1 MYGILYILDIEN
13 IILPMSRKT
22 DTLLVHV
29 RLDEELL
36 ERIDDFRFENRFE
49 DRTRAIR
56 WLLKWALNHSNK
68 SKKPAE
74 SVIEAP

>member
-1 MYGILYILDIEN
+1 
-13 IILPMSRKT
+13 MSRKT

-36 ERIDDFRFENRFE
+36 ERIDTFRFENRFN

-56 WLLKWALNHSNK
+56 WLLKWALNNCAK
-68 SKKPAE
+68 AKQPAE
-74 SVIEAP
+74 PMVKAP

>member
-1 MYGILYILDIEN
+1 
-13 IILPMSRKT
+13 MSRKT

-36 ERIDDFRFENRFE
+36 ERIDTFRFENRFN

-56 WLLKWALNHSNK
+56 WLLKWALNNCSNA
-68 SKKPAE
+68 KKPAE
-74 SVIEAP
+74 PMVKAP